1 MHPEA
6 IDGEICLWLSECNST
21 RGWRK
26 VGSKSNNRPYT
37 IKKEELEA
45 MLNEASKRGAEAGVS
60 AFMAT
65 ISKQKANRER
75 QVVNATKVLLK
86 KYRDFK
92 TMADKTL
99 VDAASV
105 EEEST
110 DEDLIEAINAL
121 MQFGIDKRELDIV
134 SNQKR
139 VYRTKA
145 LMAHVDVMLE
155 AYRIRCDKAL
165 NQDEQRRYRVIYE
178 MYISPEPLAAIDI
191 AESEHIGLTTVYDTV
206 NKAINDLSILIFG
219 VDGIKL

>member
-1 MHPEA
+1 M
-6 IDGEICLWLSECNST
+6 
-21 RGWRK
+21 
-26 VGSKSNNRPYT
+26 GSKSSNRAYT

-45 MLNEASKRGAEAGVS
+45 MLNDAARRGAEAGVS

-65 ISKQKANRER
+65 ATKHKANRDR
-75 QVVNATKVLLK
+75 QVMNATKVLLK

-92 TMADKTL
+92 IMADKTL

-110 DEDLIEAINAL
+110 DEDLIEAINSL

-145 LMAHVDVMLE
+145 LMAHVDIMLE
-155 AYRIRCDKAL
+155 AYRIRCERAL
-165 NQDEQRRYRVIYE
+165 NQDEQRRYRVIYN
-178 MYISPEPLAAIDI
+178 MYISPEPMAAVDI
-191 AESEHIGLTTVYDTV
+191 AEMENIGLTTVYDTV
-206 NKAINDLSILIFG
+206 NKATNDLSILIFG

>member
-1 MHPEA
+1 M
-6 IDGEICLWLSECNST
+6 
-21 RGWRK
+21 
-26 VGSKSNNRPYT
+26 GSKSGSRACT

-45 MLNEASKRGAEAGVS
+45 MLNEAAKRGAEAGVS
-60 AFMAT
+60 AFMAS
-65 ISKQKANRER
+65 ISKQKANRDR
-75 QVVNATKVLLK
+75 QVMNATKVLLK

-110 DEDLIEAINAL
+110 DEDLIEAINSL
-121 MQFGIDKRELDIV
+121 MQFGVDKRELDIV

-145 LMAHVDVMLE
+145 LMAHVDIMLE
-155 AYRIRCDKAL
+155 AYRIRCDRAL
-165 NQDEQRRYRVIYE
+165 NQDEQRRYRVIYQ
-178 MYISPEPLAAIDI
+178 MYISPEPLAAADI

>member
-1 MHPEA
+1 M
-6 IDGEICLWLSECNST
+6 
-21 RGWRK
+21 
-26 VGSKSNNRPYT
+26 GSKSANRTYS

-45 MLNEASKRGAEAGVS
+45 MLSDAAKRGAEAGVS

-65 ISKQKANRER
+65 AERQKATRDKQMMN
-75 QVVNATKVLLK
+75 VTKVLLK

-92 TMADKTL
+92 IMADKTL

-105 EEEST
+105 EEES
-110 DEDLIEAINAL
+110 DDIGLIEAIESL
-121 MQFGIDKRELDIV
+121 MQYGVDKRELDIV

-139 VYRTKA
+139 VYRTRA

-155 AYRIRCDKAL
+155 AYRIRCARAL
-165 NQDEQRRYRVIYE
+165 NQDEQRRYRVIYAL
-178 MYISPEPLAAIDI
+178 YISDEPKSAADV
-191 AESEHIGLTTVYDTV
+191 ADEEHIGMTTVYDTV

>member
-1 MHPEA
+1 M
-6 IDGEICLWLSECNST
+6 
-21 RGWRK
+21 
-26 VGSKSNNRPYT
+26 GSKSSSRTYS

-45 MLNEASKRGAEAGVS
+45 MLNDAAKRGAEAGVS

-65 ISKQKANRER
+65 AERQKATRDK
-75 QVVNATKVLLK
+75 QMQNATKVLMK

-92 TMADKTL
+92 VMADKTL

-105 EEEST
+105 EEES
-110 DEDLIEAINAL
+110 DDVNLIEAIESL
-121 MQFGIDKRELDIV
+121 MQYGVDKRELDIV

-139 VYRTKA
+139 VYRTRS

-155 AYRIRCDKAL
+155 AYRIRCAKAL
-165 NQDEQRRYRVIYE
+165 NQDEQRRYRVIYAL
-178 MYISPEPLAAIDI
+178 YISDEPKSAADV
-191 AESEHIGLTTVYDTV
+191 AEEEHIGMTTVYDTV

>member
-1 MHPEA
+1 M
-6 IDGEICLWLSECNST
+6 
-21 RGWRK
+21 
-26 VGSKSNNRPYT
+26 GSKGSSRAFA

-45 MLNEASKRGAEAGVS
+45 MLNDAAKRGAEAGVS

-65 ISKQKANRER
+65 AAKQRANREK
-75 QVVNATKVLLK
+75 QMMNATKVLLK

-99 VDAASV
+99 VDAETV
-105 EEEST
+105 QEETS
-110 DEDLIEAINAL
+110 DDDLIEAINSL

-155 AYRIRCDKAL
+155 AYRIRCDRAL
-165 NQDEQRRYRVIYE
+165 NQDEQRRYRVIYQ
-178 MYISPEPLAAIDI
+178 MYISPNPVSAADI
-191 AESEHIGLTTVYDTV
+191 ADMENIGLTTVYDTI
-206 NKAINDLSILIFG
+206 NKATNDLSILIFG
-219 VDGIKL
+219 VDGIRL

>member
-1 MHPEA
+1 M
-6 IDGEICLWLSECNST
+6 
-21 RGWRK
+21 
-26 VGSKSNNRPYT
+26 GSKSANRTYS

-45 MLNEASKRGAEAGVS
+45 MLSDAAKRGAEAGVS

-65 ISKQKANRER
+65 AERQKATRDK
-75 QVVNATKVLLK
+75 QMMNATKVLLK

-92 TMADKTL
+92 IMADKTL

-105 EEEST
+105 EEES
-110 DEDLIEAINAL
+110 DDIGLIEAIESL
-121 MQFGIDKRELDIV
+121 MQYGVDKRELDIV

-139 VYRTKA
+139 VYRTRA

-155 AYRIRCDKAL
+155 AYRIRCARAL
-165 NQDEQRRYRVIYE
+165 NQDEQRRYRVIYAL
-178 MYISPEPLAAIDI
+178 YISDEPKSAADV
-191 AESEHIGLTTVYDTV
+191 ADEEHIGMTTVYDTV